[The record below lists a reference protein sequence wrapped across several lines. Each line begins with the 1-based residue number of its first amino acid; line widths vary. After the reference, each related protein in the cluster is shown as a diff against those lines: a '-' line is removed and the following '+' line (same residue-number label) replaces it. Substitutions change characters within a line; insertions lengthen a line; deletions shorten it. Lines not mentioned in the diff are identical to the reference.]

1 MLSPSLKP
9 KNVDNSDAQSA
20 WHQFTQQK
28 PVEKEKDE
36 NAAWNQF
43 NKDILGKYEKNNNF
57 RTYKTDDYESYIN
70 FVNYDALGIS
80 AWKQYG
86 VERTKAQI
94 ERRTPFNNNTS
105 YSTMVNRENQSLSK
119 NDVNSINIVID
130 SGKSSSTLPSNDDP
144 IIVVESAS
152 EKSELN
158 NGGAWS
164 QYKKQEKEINLE
176 AIDERN
182 KFYSNE
188 TLGLS
193 STSLNVP
200 FLEQSIR
207 RNRPESV
214 HSVPFFKV
222 DDTNDNSDATSIK
235 SYSAMNNVKPK
246 DKDSL
251 DVPKYSFQILKN
263 ETSAW
268 QAQRK
273 DNYAHSHLSSN
284 KDEASTD
291 LNNKDNSK
299 DDAKSESTFK
309 TETNNNSASQS
320 AWKTYSKKT
329 LDEIFDE
336 YDFNNVI
343 GKGYCGTIF
352 KGMNKIT
359 KQAIAI
365 KAESVNSND
374 KHLHLE
380 YAIYQRLY
388 GVVGMPKVLYFGNRG
403 TENIMI
409 MELLGPSIES
419 LFNICE
425 RNFSVKTVC
434 MIAKQLLTRLEMVH
448 KRGIIY
454 RDIKP
459 ENFLIGLIDYSKPIT
474 NKMDE
479 EVDNYLSDEKV
490 LPPVSTVYLA
500 DFGLS
505 EFYRNELTGVYVPD
519 ALKPPCGT
527 PRYMSLNTHRCR
539 QQTPRDDIEA
549 LGYCLIYFLLGGR
562 LPWMGIVANTPDQ
575 MIKLIGNVKRN
586 LPLEKLC
593 EGQPKQFIKFIEH
606 CRKLGYYD
614 LPDYDYLRGLMDE
627 VLKEQG
633 EEDDG
638 NFDWI
643 QYLSSMRE
651 MQIKKRKKQLEKE
664 RKEKEKEQKK
674 LAKKNKKEKKEQQRE
689 ARYSS
694 STSALPNEKGT
705 SNDQIDQTS
714 NDIPKSK
721 SEGFISN
728 NNNNDDK
735 KSNRD
740 SIFSQKSH
748 SKGLKSRIKSLL
760 DFKSKK
766 NSK

>member
-1 MLSPSLKP
+1 MNMLTTKD
-9 KNVDNSDAQSA
+9 VDKSDTRSIRSA
-20 WHQFTQQK
+20 WDQFTQQK
-28 PVEKEKDE
+28 PAETEKNES
-36 NAAWNQF
+36 AAWTQF
-43 NKDILGKYEKNNNF
+43 NRDILGKYEKNNNYK
-57 RTYKTDDYESYIN
+57 TYKTDDYESYIN
-70 FVNYDALGIS
+70 FVNYDAMGIS

-119 NDVNSINIVID
+119 INNVDNINVVID
-130 SGKSSSTLPSNDDP
+130 SSNSVSTLPNNDNP
-144 IIVVESAS
+144 TIVIEAPS
-152 EKSELN
+152 EKSGEDEDN
-158 NGGAWS
+158 AWN
-164 QYKKQEKEINLE
+164 QFKKQEKEINLE
-176 AIDERN
+176 IIDEKN
-182 KFYSNE
+182 KFYSNDS
-188 TLGLS
+188 LGLS
-193 STSLNVP
+193 SSSLNLP
-200 FLEQSIR
+200 LMDKISNNN
-207 RNRPESV
+207 NRPESV
-214 HSVPFFKV
+214 HSVPFFKL
-222 DDTNDNSDATSIK
+222 DDTKDNSDTTSIK
-235 SYSAMNNVKPK
+235 SYSGVNKQTTK

-251 DVPKYSFQILKN
+251 GVPKYSFHILKN

-268 QAQRK
+268 HTQRK
-273 DNYAHSHLSSN
+273 DNYAQSHLSSN
-284 KDEASTD
+284 KDESSTD
-291 LNNKDNSK
+291 TNKNKDK
-299 DDAKSESTFK
+299 DDARSESTFRNDS
-309 TETNNNSASQS
+309 TVHQS

-329 LDEIFDE
+329 LDEIFNE

-388 GVVGMPKVLYFGNRG
+388 GVEGMPKVLYFGQRN

-425 RNFSVKTVC
+425 RSFSIKTVC
-434 MIAKQLLTRLEMVH
+434 MIGKQLLTRLEMVH

-474 NKMDE
+474 NKLDG
-479 EVDNYLSDEKV
+479 EVDTYLGNAKK

-505 EFYRNELTGVYVPD
+505 EFYRDELTGLYVPD
-519 ALKPPCGT
+519 VLKAPCGT

-562 LPWMGIVANTPDQ
+562 LPWMGIIANTPDK
-575 MIKLIGNVKRN
+575 MIQLIGNVKKN

-593 EGQPKQFIKFIEH
+593 EGQPKQFITFIKH
-606 CRKLGYYD
+606 VRKLGYYD

-627 VLKEQG
+627 G
-633 EEDDG
+633 IYI
-638 NFDWI
+638 NI
-643 QYLSSMRE
+643 CINIY
-651 MQIKKRKKQLEKE
+651 IYIYII
-664 RKEKEKEQKK
+664 
-674 LAKKNKKEKKEQQRE
+674 N
-689 ARYSS
+689 YYI
-694 STSALPNEKGT
+694 N
-705 SNDQIDQTS
+705 
-714 NDIPKSK
+714 
-721 SEGFISN
+721 
-728 NNNNDDK
+728 
-735 KSNRD
+735 
-740 SIFSQKSH
+740 
-748 SKGLKSRIKSLL
+748 LL
-760 DFKSKK
+760 LLLLL
-766 NSK
+766 